1 MLLPQQPLF
10 DGGGIS
16 RNAYLQQLNRLQELK
31 AEVST
36 LQSEQSRLLG
46 VTSASINNLNRQI
59 ISLSAELDSIVEAIS
74 FRTIKSPFA
83 GTIFDL
89 KVSPSSVVS
98 NSEVLL
104 KIVPENKLEA
114 SVRILDSDIGFV
126 KVGQAASVSIDSF
139 PSGEFGYINGTL
151 STLGIDVL
159 PPDRENPMRYFP
171 AVINL
176 KEQSVLS
183 GSRTLNLQ
191 SGMGLS
197 ANIKLRSRPVI
208 TILTDIF
215 TRQAEGIK
223 RFR

>member
-1 MLLPQQPLF
+1 MKPLF
-10 DGGGIS
+10 ESGGIS
-16 RNAYLQQLNRLQELK
+16 RNSYLQQLNRLQELK

-36 LQSEQSRLLG
+36 LQSERSRLLG
-46 VTSASINNLNRQI
+46 VISANINNLNRQI
-59 ISLSAELDSIVEAIS
+59 ISLTAELDTIVEAIS
-74 FRTIKSPFA
+74 FRTIKSPYS

-89 KVSPSSVVS
+89 RVSPSSVVS

-126 KVGQAASVSIDSF
+126 KVGQAASVSVDSF

-151 STLGIDVL
+151 STIGIDVL
-159 PPDRENPMRYFP
+159 PPDSVNSMRYFP

-183 GSRTLNLQ
+183 GTRILNLQ

-208 TILTDIF
+208 TLLTDIF
-215 TRQAEGIK
+215 TRQSEGLK